1 MSKEKKSAPRTLDT
15 TDRAILN
22 KLQRNAKLTHKE
34 IAAALD
40 LTVTP
45 IYERIKRL
53 ERSGYIKGYHARI
66 SKEHLAFR
74 VQAFANVSL
83 QEHQTE
89 LLRRF
94 EREVIKLPEVVAC
107 YHVAGQFDYL
117 LHIMVPDMAAYQGF
131 VTNRL
136 AGLSD
141 IRQVQSSFVMTEVK
155 EYQGIPIAV
164 R

>member
-1 MSKEKKSAPRTLDT
+1 MAEEKKPALKPLDA
-15 TDRAILN
+15 TDRTILN
-22 KLQRNAKLTHKE
+22 HLQRNAKLTHKE
-34 IAAALD
+34 IAAALG

-53 ERSGYIKGYHARI
+53 ERQGYIKGYHARV
-66 SKEHLAFR
+66 SKEHMTLQ

-89 LLRRF
+89 QLRRF

-117 LHIMVPDMAAYQGF
+117 LHIMVRDMPAYQEF

-136 AGLSD
+136 AGLSH

-155 EYQGIPIAV
+155 EYQGLPISV
-164 R
+164 K